1 MPIVYQGDVATIVG
15 IATIDEA
22 EGLLAFLRSAQ
33 DPVVDV
39 TNLLRVHTAVAQILR
54 ASRAE
59 IRGEVQ
65 DRGLAACLDLGQGRA
80 T

>member
-1 MPIVYQGDVATIVG
+1 MPIIYEGQVATIDGV
-15 IATIDEA
+15 ATVDEA

-59 IRGEVQ
+59 IRGEVK
-65 DRGLAACLDLGQGRA
+65 DRGLAACLSLGPGRA

>member
-1 MPIVYQGDVATIVG
+1 MPIVYEGEVATIVG
-15 IATIDEA
+15 TATIDEA
-22 EGLLAFLRSAQ
+22 EGLLSFLRSAR

-65 DRGLAACLDLGQGRA
+65 DRGLAACLDLGQGYA
-80 T
+80 N

>member
-1 MPIVYQGDVATIVG
+1 MPIMYEGEVATIVG
-15 IATIDEA
+15 TATIDEA